1 MTEESGWQL
10 SGTAPE
16 AYERY
21 IVPAWMGEWAQ
32 MLVEIGGVRSGKQV
46 LDVACGTGIVARKAA
61 RIVGQSGRV
70 TGLDVNEGMIRSAKY
85 FAEREGLH
93 TIEWHQENALSMPFG
108 DSEYDVILC
117 QQGVQFSPDPLATLR
132 EMSRVMIPG
141 GRLAISV
148 WRELK
153 RYPCFTAFT
162 DVLESFLGKEAMN
175 SVHTSFSLAD
185 SDRLKDL
192 VNSGGFHNVHIRLE
206 VKMARYPS
214 LEEFIPGYLA
224 ATPFAAKIAE
234 MKEWDRSEMSRRI
247 TTSLY
252 DYIDDDGL
260 AAPMECYVITADK

>member
-32 MLVEIGGVRSGKQV
+32 SLVEIGGVRSGKKV

-61 RIVGQSGRV
+61 RFMGQSGRV

-85 FAEREGLH
+85 FAEQEGLRI
-93 TIEWHQENALSMPFG
+93 IEWRLANAASMPF
-108 DSEYDVILC
+108 SNAEFDVILC
-117 QQGVQFSPDPLATLR
+117 QQGIQFSPDPLAALR
-132 EMSRVMIPG
+132 EMSRVMVPG

-153 RYPCFTAFT
+153 RYPCFTAFS

-185 SDRLKDL
+185 SDRLRNL
-192 VNSGGFHNVHIRLE
+192 INRGGFHNVHIRLE
-206 VKMARYPS
+206 VKMARYSS
-214 LEEFIPGYLA
+214 LDEFIPGYLA
-224 ATPFAAKIAE
+224 ATPFAAKIAG
-234 MKEWDRSEMSRRI
+234 MKERDRLEMSRRI
-247 TTSLY
+247 TASLH

-260 AAPMECYVITADK
+260 AAPMECYVVTADK